1 TGTICSTTV
10 MALKKKITLGERESF
25 RRIAL
30 KQLPVGTHLIRFRVD
45 LDVGCC
51 VVQLHVALAE
61 FSASSN
67 RRDGAAQAREIAA
80 CPAGQLSQTQTSSSS
95 VPRRQSCLSAPR
107 TGRPVR
113 SPMRPIARAPH
124 AIILT
129 EPQPSRTSTPSMV
142 SKRDRESRQP
152 PPSAP
157 PRKRS

>member
-1 TGTICSTTV
+1 MIRRPPRSTLFPYTTLFRSYLGLMSSTGTICSTTV

-51 VVQLHVALAE
+51 VIQLHVALAE

-80 CPAGQLSQTQTSSSS
+80 CQAG
-95 VPRRQSCLSAPR
+95 RRNEMNR
-107 TGRPVR
+107 
-113 SPMRPIARAPH
+113 
-124 AIILT
+124 
-129 EPQPSRTSTPSMV
+129 
-142 SKRDRESRQP
+142 
-152 PPSAP
+152 
-157 PRKRS
+157 